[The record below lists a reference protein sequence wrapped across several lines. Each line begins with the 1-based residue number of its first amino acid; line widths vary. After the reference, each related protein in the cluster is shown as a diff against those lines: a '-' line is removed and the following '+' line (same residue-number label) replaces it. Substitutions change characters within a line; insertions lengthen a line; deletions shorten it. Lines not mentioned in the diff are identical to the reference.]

1 MDLHRTTGRT
11 ALGLT
16 LALFTALVWGTM
28 PVALKVLVG
37 WLDAYTLSW
46 SRFLAAG
53 ILIAP
58 VVLRRHG
65 ASALRAVRARPLL
78 MLACVV
84 GLTGNYILYQSG
96 LRFVSPDTAQIIV
109 QLAPV
114 FVLIGGVAI
123 YRERFGRLQA
133 LGFAALIA
141 GMLLFFNLRWADLA
155 AQASAYS
162 SGVLLVTA
170 SAVLWSGYMLAQ
182 KQLLT
187 VMAPETILLVT
198 YLAGAG
204 LLLPAARPSL
214 VLTLPAHGLALLIV
228 VAFMTLA
235 SYLTFGA
242 AMNHLEASR
251 IGAVIA
257 LSPLL
262 TVAAARL
269 ASSALP
275 GVVAFER
282 LNALSLIGAMLVV
295 AGSVAT
301 TLAQRR

>member
-1 MDLHRTTGRT
+1 VDLHRTTGRT

-16 LALFTALVWGTM
+16 LALLTALVWGTM

-65 ASALRAVRARPLL
+65 ASALRAVAARPLL
-78 MLACVV
+78 MLVCVA
-84 GLTGNYILYQSG
+84 GLTGNYVFYQSG

-109 QLAPV
+109 QLSPV
-114 FVLIGGVAI
+114 FVLIGGVVI
-123 YRERFGRLQA
+123 YREPFSRLQA

-141 GMLLFFNLRWADLA
+141 GMPLFFNLRWADLA
-155 AQASAYS
+155 AHASAYS
-162 SGVLLVTA
+162 FGVLLVTA

-198 YLAGAG
+198 YIAGAAF
-204 LLLPAARPSL
+204 LLPAARPPL
-214 VLTLPAHGLALLIV
+214 VLALPPHGLVLLIV
-228 VAFMTLA
+228 VVFMTLA
-235 SYLTFGA
+235 SYLAFGA

-257 LSPLL
+257 VSPLL

-269 ASSALP
+269 MSSALP

-282 LNALSLIGAMLVV
+282 LNALSVIGAVLVV

-301 TLAQRR
+301 TLARRR

>member
-1 MDLHRTTGRT
+1 
-11 ALGLT
+11 
-16 LALFTALVWGTM
+16 M

-65 ASALRAVRARPLL
+65 ASALRAVAARPLL
-78 MLACVV
+78 MLACVA
-84 GLTGNYILYQSG
+84 GLTGNYVLYQSG

-109 QLAPV
+109 QLSPV
-114 FVLIGGVAI
+114 FVLIGGLVI
-123 YRERFGRLQA
+123 YREPFSRLQA

-155 AQASAYS
+155 AHASAYS
-162 SGVLLVTA
+162 FGVLLVTA

-187 VMAPETILLVT
+187 VMAPETILLAT
-198 YLAGAG
+198 YIAGAG
-204 LLLPAARPSL
+204 FLLPAATPSL
-214 VLTLPAHGLALLIV
+214 VLALPPHGLVLLIV
-228 VAFMTLA
+228 VALMTLA
-235 SYLTFGA
+235 SYLAFGA

-257 LSPLL
+257 VSPLL

-269 ASSALP
+269 TSSALP
-275 GVVAFER
+275 GVMAFER
-282 LNALSLIGAMLVV
+282 LNALSVIGAVLVV

-301 TLAQRR
+301 TLARRR